1 MSADNLL
8 EGFKMDLLKLENDTI
23 QRLYEAFKDNDGFT
37 VKEDEKYKKATEEI
51 LELNKKTDIQELIY
65 LRDNFVY
72 TISDLTQAS
81 RTLESMSDKYR
92 KMTNVWMNMLQYVTT
107 EIDCKLFKLGADV

>member
-1 MSADNLL
+1 MI
-8 EGFKMDLLKLENDTI
+8 LLKLEDDTV
-23 QRLYEAFKDNDGFT
+23 QRLYKAFKDNDGFT

-51 LELNKKTDIQELIY
+51 LELDNKTNIQELKD
-65 LRDNFVY
+65 LRDSFVY
-72 TISDLTQAS
+72 TVTGLTQAS
-81 RTLESMSDKYR
+81 RTLESMSDEYR